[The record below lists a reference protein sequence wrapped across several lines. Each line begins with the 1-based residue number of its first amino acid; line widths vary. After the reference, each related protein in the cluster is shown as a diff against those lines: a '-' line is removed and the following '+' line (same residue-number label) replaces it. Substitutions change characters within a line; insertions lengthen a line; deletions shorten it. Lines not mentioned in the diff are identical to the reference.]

1 MKFDVYCDES
11 RPDLFASGNPQAQ
24 FMVIGSLWL
33 PTDSRGEIKEAIHAL
48 RNKYKIGGEFK
59 WQKVSPSRE
68 LFYQELVSYFL
79 DLGDRLRFRCIAVDH
94 AKVNLVHYHAND
106 QELGFY
112 KFYYQMLRHW
122 LDDFNEY
129 AIFCDCKRNRDPQRL
144 KVLQNCLDASIL
156 SSTVS
161 CVQAVRSDE
170 SVLIQLADV
179 LTGIASARLNQSLL
193 VGSAKERLVQHF
205 EDRLGHPV
213 RHTYKAEQKYNV
225 FVINLQGGW

>member
-1 MKFDVYCDES
+1 MKFEVYCDES
-11 RPDLFASGNPQAQ
+11 RPDLFASANPSAQ

-33 PTDSRGEIKEAIHAL
+33 QTDSRGEIKKSIHSM
-48 RNKYKIGGEFK
+48 RDKHKIGGEFK
-59 WQKVSPSRE
+59 WQKVSTSRE

-94 AKVNLVHYHAND
+94 AKVDLVHYHASD
-106 QELGFY
+106 RELGFY

-129 AIFCDCKRNRDPQRL
+129 AVFCDCKRNRDPQRL
-144 KVLQNCLDASIL
+144 EVLRRCLDASIL

-161 CVQAVRSDE
+161 RVQAVRSDE

-179 LTGIASARLNQSLL
+179 LTGIASARLNQSLRA
-193 VGSAKERLVQHF
+193 GSAKERLVQLF
-205 EDRLGHPV
+205 ESRVGHGI
-213 RHTYKAEQKYNV
+213 RHTFKAEQKYNV

>member
-1 MKFDVYCDES
+1 MNFDVYCDES
-11 RPDLFASGNPQAQ
+11 RPDLFASASPQAQ

-33 PTDSRGEIKEAIHAL
+33 PTDSRGGIKAAIHAL
-48 RNKYKIGGEFK
+48 RNKHKVGGEFK

-68 LFYQELVSYFL
+68 LFYRELVSYFL
-79 DLGDRLRFRCIAVDH
+79 ELGDQLRFRCIAVDH
-94 AKVNLVHYHAND
+94 AKVNLVHYHASD

-122 LDDFNEY
+122 LDDFNDY
-129 AIFCDCKRNRDPQRL
+129 AIFCDCKRNHDSRRL
-144 KVLQNCLDASIL
+144 TVLQRCLNASIL

-161 CVQAVRSDE
+161 RVQAVRSDE

-179 LTGIASARLNQSLL
+179 LTGIASARLNQSLRA
-193 VGSAKERLVQHF
+193 GSAKERLVQWF
-205 EDRLGHPV
+205 EGCNGRPV
-213 RHTYKAEQKYNV
+213 AHTFKAEQKYNV

>member
-11 RPDLFASGNPQAQ
+11 RPDLFASDSPQAQ

-33 PTDSRGEIKEAIHAL
+33 PTESREEVKKAIHAL
-48 RNKYKIGGEFK
+48 RDKHKIGGEFK

-68 LFYQELVSYFL
+68 RFYQELVNYFL
-79 DLGDRLRFRCIAVDH
+79 DLGDRLRFRCIAVDR
-94 AKVNLVHYHAND
+94 AKVNLVHYHDSD

-129 AIFCDCKRNRDPQRL
+129 AVFCDCKRNRDPQRL
-144 KVLQNCLDASIL
+144 RVLRRCLDASIL
-156 SSTVS
+156 SSRVS
-161 CVQAVRSDE
+161 CVQAVSSRE

-179 LTGIASARLNQSLL
+179 LTGIACARLNQSLRA
-193 VGSAKERLVQHF
+193 GSAKERLVQCF
-205 EDRLGHPV
+205 EDRLGHV
-213 RHTYKAEQKYNV
+213 IRHTFKAEQKYNV

>member
-11 RPDLFASGNPQAQ
+11 RPDLFASGNPKAR

-33 PTDSRGEIKEAIHAL
+33 PTDSREEHKKAIHAL
-48 RNKYKIGGEFK
+48 RDKHKIGGEFK

-68 LFYQELVSYFL
+68 GFYQELVDYFL

-94 AKVNLVHYHAND
+94 AKVNLVHYHDSD

-122 LDDFNEY
+122 LNDFNEY
-129 AIFCDCKRNRDPQRL
+129 VVFCDCKRNRDPQRL
-144 KVLQNCLDASIL
+144 RVLRRCLDASIL
-156 SSTVS
+156 SSSVS
-161 CVQAVRSDE
+161 CVQAVSSRE

-179 LTGIASARLNQSLL
+179 LTGIAAARLNQALRT
-193 VGSAKERLVQHF
+193 GSAKERLVQSL
-205 EDRLGHPV
+205 ERRLG
-213 RHTYKAEQKYNV
+213 RGIGHTFKAEQKYNV

>member
-1 MKFDVYCDES
+1 MRFDVYCDES
-11 RPDLFASGNPQAQ
+11 RPDLFASARPAAR

-33 PTDSRGEIKEAIHAL
+33 QTDSRHEFKQAIHFL
-48 RNKYKIGGEFK
+48 RDKHKVGGEFK
-59 WQKVSPSRE
+59 WQKVSASRE
-68 LFYQELVSYFL
+68 QFYQEVLSTFL

-94 AKVNLVHYHAND
+94 TKVNLVRFHNDD

-122 LDDFNEY
+122 LDDFNDY
-129 AIFCDCKRNRDPQRL
+129 AIFCDCKRNRDPRRL
-144 KVLQNCLDASIL
+144 EVLRRCLDNSIL

-161 CVQAVRSDE
+161 RVQAIGSEE

-179 LTGIASARLNQSLL
+179 LTGLAAARLNESLRA
-193 VGSAKERLVQHF
+193 GSAK
-205 EDRLGHPV
+205 DRLLRFFESRLG
-213 RHTYKAEQKYNV
+213 RRIQHTYKAEQKYNV

>member
-1 MKFDVYCDES
+1 MKFEVYCDES
-11 RPDLFASGNPQAQ
+11 RPDLFASARPAAK

-33 PTDSRGEIKEAIHAL
+33 QTVDRDEFKQAIHAL
-48 RNKYKIGGEFK
+48 RNKHKVGGEFK
-59 WQKVSPSRE
+59 WQKASTSRE
-68 LFYQELVSYFL
+68 QFYQEVLGTFL

-94 AKVNLVHYHAND
+94 AKVNLVHFHNDD

-129 AIFCDCKRNRDPQRL
+129 SVFCDCKRNRDPRRL
-144 KVLQNCLDASIL
+144 EVLRRCLDNSVL

-161 CVQAVRSDE
+161 RVQAIRSDE
-170 SVLIQLADV
+170 SVLTQLADV
-179 LTGIASARLNQSLL
+179 LTGLAAARLNESLRA
-193 VGSAKERLVQHF
+193 GSAK
-205 EDRLGHPV
+205 DRLLQFFESRLKRRI

-225 FVINLQGGW
+225 FVIDLQGGW